1 MVLGYIG
8 FFIYIKHEQ
17 LFNKFSLVMKEIPQ
31 WSHYVY
37 VAIEV
42 ILTLIFM
49 AGRIIHYKQ

>member
-49 AGRIIHYKQ
+49 AGRIIHYK